1 MTEIGFVV
9 VGRVVGVHG
18 LRGQIRVH
26 CLGDG
31 PAHLLELSEAWL
43 GRARDDARARHFEI
57 GFAGTGRRGEV
68 RLALEGVS
76 DREAAA
82 QLRGLLVLA
91 RPEQLA
97 PLPEGEFYWHQVVGC
112 TVVGRD
118 GGEIGTVVEIWET
131 GAHDVMVVRGPS
143 GERHLLSTARELMP
157 EIDLESR
164 RIVVESIPGMLDP
177 LPS

>member
-1 MTEIGFVV
+1 M
-9 VGRVVGVHG
+9 RY
-18 LRGQIRVH
+18 
-26 CLGDG
+26 LGDG
-31 PAHLLELSEAWL
+31 PDHLLELSEAWL
-43 GRARDDARARHFEI
+43 GGARDDVRARHFEI

-76 DREAAA
+76 DREAAF

-91 RPEQLA
+91 RSEQLA
-97 PLPEGEFYWHQVVGC
+97 PLPEGEFYWYQLVGC

-131 GAHDVMVVRGPS
+131 GAHDVMVVRGPG

-164 RIVVESIPGMLDP
+164 RIVVEVIPGLLEP
-177 LPS
+177 LSS